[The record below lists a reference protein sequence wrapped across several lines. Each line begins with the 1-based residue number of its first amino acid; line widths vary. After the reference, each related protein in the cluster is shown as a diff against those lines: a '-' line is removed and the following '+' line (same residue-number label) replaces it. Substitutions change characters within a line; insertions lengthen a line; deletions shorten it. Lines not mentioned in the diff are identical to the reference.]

1 MLFARQV
8 RGPLAFLKDH
18 WEEPKNCLS
27 SVLSYLLETRERLI
41 DCIDLLKKINIRKA
55 PTESVFRSESKEKT
69 IWGYLTQFLYCC
81 HQIHPNYL
89 HNGKDHLRSQRKSVN
104 YRVRMMKKNKDT
116 VFQVNMLKKNM
127 IVKANEKKT
136 RLKKVYQL

>member
-18 WEEPKNCLS
+18 WEEPKICLS

-69 IWGYLTQFLYCC
+69 IWVIWHSFCIVAIKYIQITCTMERTIWDHRESQLTTELGWWKRTKTQCFKSTCWKKIWSWG
-81 HQIHPNYL
+81 QM
-89 HNGKDHLRSQRKSVN
+89 RRK
-104 YRVRMMKKNKDT
+104 
-116 VFQVNMLKKNM
+116 L
-127 IVKANEKKT
+127 A
-136 RLKKVYQL
+136 